1 MASIMETLLDVLDEE
16 LSQYR
21 ELLALSNEKTRIVIE
36 NDVEALI
43 QLTDR
48 EQVMV
53 DALAATGKRRQIAM
67 KDVADVMNKKADSF
81 RLTDLIELLSARPA
95 EQKRLAGITDQLRE
109 VAGSMKLV
117 NEQNR
122 ELIQS
127 ALDMVEFDLNLVR
140 GMKAAPETA
149 QYNSGGYTAGN
160 RLGVPNGKFDAKQ

>member
-43 QLTDR
+43 LLTDR

-109 VAGSMKLV
+109 VAESMRLV

>member
-109 VAGSMKLV
+109 VAESMRLV